1 MNPGP
6 YQSSKLKHRQIIIAG
21 LNCNWASVSGPH
33 ISCSVD
39 DCCTYR
45 NAGTSKVMHDTIHVW
60 SCIYAQH
67 AGLSQS
73 NPFFLLFF
81 LNAQHTQ
88 A

>member
-73 NPFFLLFF
+73 NPFFFVVF
-81 LNAQHTQ
+81 S
-88 A
+88 